1 MTCSPLFT
9 QPPFPL
15 PHFPLYTSKPIPPP
29 LQLSATDPSHAC
41 SSSFSQKPHIHPPPH
56 SISPKSAKIAKKP
69 SPSTPSKHK
78 AVQLSLELK
87 VERAKGFRPFFV
99 PLARS
104 MPPAPPSSPV
114 LRAHGDLS
122 DGDGGV
128 ESGKMDFFAS
138 WEQRVKRRER
148 EEWVEDVEEGM
159 EIDSE

>member
-1 MTCSPLFT
+1 
-9 QPPFPL
+9 
-15 PHFPLYTSKPIPPP
+15 
-29 LQLSATDPSHAC
+29 
-41 SSSFSQKPHIHPPPH
+41 
-56 SISPKSAKIAKKP
+56 
-69 SPSTPSKHK
+69 
-78 AVQLSLELK
+78 
-87 VERAKGFRPFFV
+87 
-99 PLARS
+99 